1 MGRISTYMQV
11 SLDGYFAGPNGEIDW
26 FKDTEPD
33 PDFDAYSL
41 ERAQGGSVLLFGRT
55 TYDMMS
61 SAWPSDEAHA
71 DQPGMADVMA
81 KSPKIVF
88 SKSLKGVD
96 EGPRWQNVELRRDID
111 ADALRADPRD
121 FTTLG
126 SGSIVQQL
134 TRLDLIDEYSFVV
147 NPVLLGAGKNAFVGI
162 DREELELVEERSFK
176 NGLAWLTYQRANGR

>member
-26 FKDTEPD
+26 FKNNPD
-33 PDFDAYSL
+33 PEFEEFSL
-41 ERAQGGSVLLFGRT
+41 ERAQGNSTLLFGRK
-55 TYDMMS
+55 TYEMMAA
-61 SAWPSDEAHA
+61 AWPRDEAHE

-81 KSPKIVF
+81 RSPKIVF
-88 SKSLKGVD
+88 SKSMREVE

-111 ADALRADPRD
+111 ADALRTDTRA

-134 TRLDLIDEYSFVV
+134 TRFGLVDEYSFVV
-147 NPVLLGAGKNAFVGI
+147 NPVLLGRGKSAFAGIETA
-162 DREELELVEERSFK
+162 ELDLNEAHSFK
-176 NGLAWLTYQRANGR
+176 NGLVWLTYHRR